1 MRKKEDILF
10 LLFGMVLFYIS
21 TFLDKSVS
29 SIFQNVKI
37 PFLDFVLS
45 IITNFGIVL
54 VVVLLMPA
62 LLFYSKD
69 KKLFRLLFLTFILAF
84 IFSFMLKLIVLRQ
97 RPTDALYYPLVHIID
112 YSFPSMHSMI
122 AFSLLPLL
130 LAYLPKQKSFW
141 ISFVLLVAFSRI
153 YFNFHYLSDVVF
165 GGIIGYFI
173 GKILIDFHQE
183 RKWNL

>member
-45 IITNFGIVL
+45 IINNFGIVL

-97 RPTDALYYPLVHIID
+97 RQTDALYYPLVHIID
-112 YSFPSMHSMI
+112 Y
-122 AFSLLPLL
+122 
-130 LAYLPKQKSFW
+130 
-141 ISFVLLVAFSRI
+141 
-153 YFNFHYLSDVVF
+153 
-165 GGIIGYFI
+165 
-173 GKILIDFHQE
+173 
-183 RKWNL
+183 